1 MSEPDGTFRSENIL
15 SNETGFQMVIPG
27 LLKAPRA
34 GKVYM
39 GVGPEQNFT
48 YIAAIKPK
56 MAIIVDIRRGNRCE
70 HLLYKALF
78 ELSKDRA
85 EFISRLFSKPRP
97 AGLDTTTSA
106 DSIMNAFW
114 NVNTDT
120 AMYTK
125 NRAEVRDVL
134 LKKHSLPLD
143 AADLNG
149 IDYVYEQF
157 LYGGPSITYNFST
170 NGYINGGGRG
180 GNSMPTYYDIMT
192 ATDGT
197 GLNRSY
203 VANEANWRWL
213 KDLEGRNM
221 LVPIVGNFGGPKA
234 IREVAKWL
242 KERNAVVTAFYAS
255 NVEQYLFQD
264 GIAFNYYDSVAE
276 LPTDSTS
283 VFIRSNGGG
292 GRGGGFGGPGGMR
305 GPNYMCPIQQLLSVY
320 KAGRIGYYGDIFNYC
335 Q

>member
-1 MSEPDGTFRSENIL
+1 
-15 SNETGFQMVIPG
+15 
-27 LLKAPRA
+27 
-34 GKVYM
+34 
-39 GVGPEQNFT
+39 
-48 YIAAIKPK
+48 
-56 MAIIVDIRRGNRCE
+56 
-70 HLLYKALF
+70 
-78 ELSKDRA
+78 
-85 EFISRLFSKPRP
+85 
-97 AGLDTTTSA
+97 
-106 DSIMNAFW
+106 
-114 NVNTDT
+114 
-120 AMYTK
+120 
-125 NRAEVRDVL
+125 
-134 LKKHSLPLD
+134 
-143 AADLNG
+143 
-149 IDYVYEQF
+149 
-157 LYGGPSITYNFST
+157 
-170 NGYINGGGRG
+170 
-180 GNSMPTYYDIMT
+180 
-192 ATDGT
+192 
-197 GLNRSY
+197 
-203 VANEANWRWL
+203 
-213 KDLEGRNM
+213 M